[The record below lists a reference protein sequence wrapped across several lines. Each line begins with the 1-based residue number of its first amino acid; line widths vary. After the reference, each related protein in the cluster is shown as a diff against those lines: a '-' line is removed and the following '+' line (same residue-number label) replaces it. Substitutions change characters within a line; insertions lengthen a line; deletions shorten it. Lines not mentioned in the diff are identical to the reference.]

1 MLPSIFNAI
10 GFGTALQA
18 GILAN
23 THPAYVASLS
33 PHAQSLFNKS
43 MSWMDTFYD
52 ESAGYLY
59 NVGGGVALR
68 HNPRSSVWY
77 SLGLLARNEGD
88 DVREAENII
97 TNTIRGQY
105 KIESEIW

>member
-1 MLPSIFNAI
+1 MLPSFFNAMGI
-10 GFGTALQA
+10 GGALQA
-18 GILAN
+18 GMATN
-23 THPAYVASLS
+23 THQAYIPSLS
-33 PHAQSLFNKS
+33 PHAQSLFNQS

-59 NVGGGVALR
+59 NVGGSVALR

-88 DVREAENII
+88 DVQEAEKII
-97 TNTIRGQY
+97 TNTINGQY
-105 KIESEIW
+105 KVESEIW